1 MEVVVTAVGVD
12 QAVVEVTTK
21 DGTVIETVEMGKLHK
36 LNIKLTYFL

>member
-21 DGTVIETVEMGKLHK
+21 DGTVIETAEMGRSHK
-36 LNIKLTYFL
+36 LNILLNSFM

>member
-21 DGTVIETVEMGKLHK
+21 GGTVIETAEMGKSHK
-36 LNIKLTYFL
+36 LNIKLNYFV